1 MRVADIQT
9 LYDYNYW
16 ANDRILHTAT
26 AITDEQF
33 TAPTRFPHR
42 SLRGT
47 LVHVLGAER
56 IWLNFWQGNARQPF
70 LSEEE
75 CSDLATLT
83 ERWRQEEAE
92 LRAYIATLA
101 DEDLD
106 QSRTSPPRVAASE
119 APPPYGASC
128 SISSIM
134 APNIAA
140 RPHRYLPNSGI
151 RRATSIYVGR
161 SLGIIRHE
169 PAKVRCLTTPR
180 TPPRWL
186 NHSSGEVRRRF
197 EEWNFRTS
205 NPEPRTPNPNCRS
218 PRSAARCRAGSSER
232 WSSTT

>member
-106 QSRTSPPRVAASE
+106 QLRTFATPSGRIRSTAPLWGFMFHLVNHGTQHRSE
-119 APPPYGASC
+119 AAQ
-128 SISSIM
+128 I
-134 APNIAA
+134 
-140 RPHRYLPNSGI
+140 
-151 RRATSIYVGR
+151 
-161 SLGIIRHE
+161 
-169 PAKVRCLTTPR
+169 LTEFG
-180 TPPRWL
+180 
-186 NHSSGEVRRRF
+186 HSPGDIDICWPF
-197 EEWNFRTS
+197 FGDHQ
-205 NPEPRTPNPNCRS
+205 
-218 PRSAARCRAGSSER
+218 A
-232 WSSTT
+232 